1 MRRLVDFRVLLQAI
15 FLAGALNIS
24 PAYSANNTPEEGSN
38 RVQIHYSKLKELN
51 NLDKVTLPDKLRVKL
66 WQDFIIL
73 FPYDNP
79 YLAEAK
85 RNINSLSKRQSSPAT
100 KEKSLDQ
107 KIKRRFTFL
116 MDLEQKTIPLEKRLG
131 AWSGFVRDFPIDNPK
146 LDYALA
152 KINGL
157 RTEQKRLA
165 DKKGLAKEA
174 TQKKKLAQIEE
185 HNRLAEEKWLAEET
199 ARREEGL
206 AEQKLLA
213 EKEASIKEQKRLA
226 EEKGLAEDA
235 AQREKVTELAEQ
247 KQSPPL
253 AEEESLDQK
262 IDNQF
267 ALLMDLDQKTVSLEK
282 KMEAW
287 SGFLMD
293 FPTNNPKLDF
303 ALAKLT
309 EIRTEQK
316 RLAEEKSLISEK
328 SIEVEIARLELPPP
342 IKSPRKLTEN
352 EGMALIPAGKYVY
365 GEPGSQGAK
374 ILEAFYMD
382 IKEVTQKDYE
392 RVMSKNPSRF
402 RGENLPVEKVTWE
415 EAKEYCERIGERLP
429 TSDEWEKAAR
439 AGTSS
444 KFFWGDTLG
453 KNNANCNE
461 CGSQWDGL
469 RTAPVGS
476 FPPNAWG
483 LYDMAGNV
491 WEWVDKSHNKIF
503 KVLRG
508 GSWMDDSSFV
518 SSAASY
524 FVLPEN
530 KSNDI
535 GFRCAKGT
543 IAKK

>member
-1 MRRLVDFRVLLQAI
+1 MKRLVDFRVLLQAI
-15 FLAGALNIS
+15 FLAGTLISS
-24 PAYSANNTPEEGSN
+24 PAYSANNTPEESSN
-38 RVQIHYSKLKELN
+38 RVQVHYSNLNELN
-51 NLDKVTLPDKLRVKL
+51 KLDKVTLPDKLRVKL

-85 RNINSLSKRQSSPAT
+85 RNINSLSKRQPSPVT
-100 KEKSLDQ
+100 KENSLGQ
-107 KIKRRFTFL
+107 KIKQRFTFL
-116 MDLEQKTIPLEKRLG
+116 MDLEQKQIPLEKKLG

-157 RTEQKRLA
+157 KTEKKRLA
-165 DKKGLAKEA
+165 DKQVLAKE
-174 TQKKKLAQIEE
+174 TIQKEKLAQMEE
-185 HNRLAEEKWLAEET
+185 NNRLAEEKWIAEET
-199 ARREEGL
+199 ARREEV
-206 AEQKLLA
+206 AAKQRLLA
-213 EKEASIKEQKRLA
+213 EKEARMKDQNRLA
-226 EEKGLAEDA
+226 EDKGLAEDA
-235 AQREKVTELAEQ
+235 APREKITELAEK
-247 KQSPPL
+247 KQSPPP

-262 IDNQF
+262 IDNRF
-267 ALLMDLDQKTVSLEK
+267 ALLMDLDRKSVSLEK
-282 KMEAW
+282 KMAAW

-293 FPTNNPKLDF
+293 FPTNNPKMDF
-303 ALAKLT
+303 ALAKIT

-316 RLAEEKSLISEK
+316 RLAEGKGLISDK
-328 SIEVEIARLELPPP
+328 STEVEVARLEMPSPN
-342 IKSPRKLTEN
+342 KSPRKLTEN
-352 EGMALIPAGKYVY
+352 EGMVLISAGKYVH
-365 GEPGSQGAK
+365 GESGSQGTK
-374 ILEAFYMD
+374 ILESFYID

-392 RVMSKNPSRF
+392 QVTSKNPSRF
-402 RGENLPVEKVTWE
+402 KGGNLPVEKVSWK
-415 EAKEYCERIGERLP
+415 EAKDYCERIGKRLP

-439 AGTSS
+439 AGTAS

-469 RTAPVGS
+469 KTAPVGS

-508 GSWMDDSSFV
+508 GSWVDDSSFV

-530 KSNDI
+530 LSHDI
-535 GFRCAKGT
+535 GFRCAKV
-543 IAKK
+543 AAASR